1 MSTDKD
7 DLSIEDDFATAD
19 DEAEPQVKPAK
30 TNLSKRRTIDNLL
43 EERRLKRQLADF
55 DYDL

>member
-19 DEAEPQVKPAK
+19 DEAEPQVETAK